1 MGIPMIYFANEFK
14 ASCANTRDVNGIV
27 QDLTPRLSTLWTA
40 GLAGASKGKRILQ
53 SISEG
58 SSSAAKIHLLR
69 GSALEVGLQ
78 YRCPG
83 F

>member
-1 MGIPMIYFANEFK
+1 MGIPMIYLPMSVKRLARIQE
-14 ASCANTRDVNGIV
+14 DVNGIE
-27 QDLTPRLSTLWTA
+27 QDLTPRLSTLWTE
-40 GLAGASKGKRILQ
+40 GLAGASKGKGILQ
-53 SISEG
+53 SISGG

-69 GSALEVGLQ
+69 GFALEVGLQ